1 MKVRP
6 IIQILLAFAIV
17 GLAWLL
23 YSSIMKP
30 LNFENEFIKRRDVCA
45 EKLKSIRTLEEAYK
59 KTYGCYTS
67 DFDTLFNRLLNEDSM
82 RVISKQ
88 IIREAIPADVD
99 INEVPENEAVKKG
112 YIKRVEIFVN
122 PVEKLRQDSA
132 LMITDAQT
140 GRPRILTDQE
150 IRDLRY
156 VPYPKGS
163 KEEFELY
170 ASKLDK
176 SGFQVPVFLCQV
188 SFDVLLKDLQDKYG
202 DLIMRKKADLDERT
216 KANPSNPQYAGW
228 KVGDTLQAVTD
239 GNFE

>member
-1 MKVRP
+1 MKSRTIVS
-6 IIQILLAFAIV
+6 ILLAVVAAA
-17 GLAWLL
+17 LAYLM
-23 YSSIMKP
+23 YNSIHSSVKF
-30 LNFENEFIKRRDVCA
+30 NDEYEVRREASAD
-45 EKLKSIRTLEEAYK
+45 KLKAIRTLEEAYK
-59 KTYGCYTS
+59 STYGHYTGS
-67 DFDTLFNRLLNEDSM
+67 FDTLFNRLLNEDSM
-82 RVISKQ
+82 RVVSKQ

-140 GRPRILTDQE
+140 GRPRFLTDQE

-176 SGFQVPVFLCQV
+176 SGFQVPVFLCQA

-228 KVGDTLQAVTD
+228 KVGDTLQAITD